1 MTAGTTMMA
10 RGAEPTLLSTLDLSG
25 PAIRSGFNALIE
37 AAGTGEGVE
46 SYLTALQL
54 KVRIFRELLADGRVA
69 ELDELQFL
77 GLCTFMS
84 TVRRRAGPWLADHD
98 YAALRQRMT
107 LLLGNEG
114 DVQSRFDAFVA
125 GFPKDRQHRWLR
137 DLGAELLHFTAP
149 DSIPLMTRWIWDADT
164 RSGVLR
170 EIWFDVDPA
179 QDTLTL
185 SDRVEIFLALRNE
198 LEPFLREN
206 GIYRDHALMQDLLCA
221 HIYARYINDRGST
234 YLKGDFVGGEDPM
247 AHTRRL
253 LGLDCCDADGIR
265 MKVKL
270 PDAASALSIASLQ
283 LSA

>member
-1 MTAGTTMMA
+1 MTARVA
-10 RGAEPTLLSTLDLSG
+10 DPTLLSTLDLSG
-25 PAIRSGFNALIE
+25 PAIRSGFAALID
-37 AAGTGEGVE
+37 AAGNSGGIE
-46 SYLTALQL
+46 SYLTALHL

-84 TVRRRAGPWLADHD
+84 TVRRRAGPWLADHS
-98 YAALRQRMT
+98 YPGLRERMT
-107 LLLGNEG
+107 ALLGDKG
-114 DVQSRFDAFVA
+114 DMQGRFDAFLA
-125 GFPKDRQHRWLR
+125 GFPKNRQHRWLR
-137 DLGAELLHFTAP
+137 DLGAEMLHFTAP
-149 DSIPLMTRWIWDADT
+149 DAVPLMTRWIWDADT

-170 EIWFDVDPA
+170 EIWFDVEPDRN
-179 QDTLTL
+179 TLTL

-198 LEPFLREN
+198 LEPFLRGN
-206 GIYRDHALMQDLLCA
+206 GIYRDLPLMQDLLCA
-221 HIYARYINDRGST
+221 HLYARYINDRGST
-234 YLKGDFVGGEDPM
+234 YLKGDFAGGEDPM

-270 PDAASALSIASLQ
+270 PDTASALSIASLQ